1 MAGLLNDFRQL
12 TWKYFQKPNNNVEKQ
27 NSDEYQNML
36 KMVGKTSQFWE
47 HSHIGLLIV
56 HSPFDISRTVQFLGY
71 QTNHHLQRGEKA
83 ATK

>member
-1 MAGLLNDFRQL
+1 MADLLNDFRQL
-12 TWKYFQKPNNNVEKQ
+12 TWKYFQQPSNNFEIQ

-56 HSPFDISRTVQFLGY
+56 LSPFDISRTVQFLGY
-71 QTNHHLQRGEKA
+71 QTNRHLQRGER
-83 ATK
+83 ATTQ